1 MNIACDSCKQV
12 GTSTKLRSYSYL
24 PTVYLPVSLENSF
37 KYDTVPGRQLG
48 LNLIRV
54 GTYTYRTL
62 LPKSKLLQETLSQGC
77 GSGSSRIRTFLQD
90 PYPKVFHWIRIRIP
104 DPDPS
109 YIKLFST
116 IICKL
121 SYFNFFIFF
130 LGKILKVS

>member
-54 GTYTYRTL
+54 GTPIEL
-62 LPKSKLLQETLSQGC
+62 CCPNQS
-77 GSGSSRIRTFLQD
+77 
-90 PYPKVFHWIRIRIP
+90 
-104 DPDPS
+104 
-109 YIKLFST
+109 
-116 IICKL
+116 
-121 SYFNFFIFF
+121 FF
-130 LGKILKVS
+130 KRH